1 RASRDGGSGIPAH
14 LLPRITERFC
24 RFSSSRARESCGTGL
39 GLSISY
45 GIVNKHHGRI
55 DVSSVVGEGSTFRIV
70 IPVRQP
76 K

>member
-1 RASRDGGSGIPAH
+1 M
-14 LLPRITERFC
+14 
-24 RFSSSRARESCGTGL
+24 

-45 GIVNKHHGRI
+45 GIINKHHGRI
-55 DVSSVVGEGSTFRIV
+55 DVSSTIGEGSTFRIV